1 MDPAFEQRLKA
12 IFDEF
17 DDDGGGEIDTEEL
30 GKVMEK
36 LGQHCTEAE
45 LHVRRQ
51 PSRLPSR
58 AAHSRVCTD
67 SSAGPPRSSRLCR
80 CPAAPATACR
90 AADPAGC
97 AQDMVNEVDLDGN
110 GTIEF
115 DEFLEMMASTKD
127 SSTSF
132 ENEIVRAFATFDT
145 DDSGYVSVEQL
156 RAVVTNLGEKLEEK
170 EIQQVVSCCKEKG
183 WVDER
188 GRISYRDFVLN
199 EMQDTE
205 GVD

>member
-1 MDPAFEQRLKA
+1 MDPAFEARLKA

-30 GKVMEK
+30 GQVMEK

-45 LHVRRQ
+45 LHVRLLSASVLPLHPRPLT
-51 PSRLPSR
+51 PSPR
-58 AAHSRVCTD
+58 
-67 SSAGPPRSSRLCR
+67 PPR
-80 CPAAPATACR
+80 PIAAPRLSAPR
-90 AADPAGC
+90 ASRWLIASS

-115 DEFLEMMASTKD
+115 DEFLQMMTSTQD
-127 SSTSF
+127 NSTSF
-132 ENEIVRAFATFDT
+132 ENEIIGAFATFDS
-145 DDSGYVSVEQL
+145 DDSGYVSEEQL
-156 RAVVTNLGEKLEEK
+156 KKVVTNLGERLEDDEVAAV
-170 EIQQVVSCCKEKG
+170 IACCKEKG

>member
-110 GTIEF
+110 GTIERNEF
-115 DEFLEMMASTKD
+115 MSWLETDWAADAEDELD
-127 SSTSF
+127 
-132 ENEIVRAFATFDT
+132 
-145 DDSGYVSVEQL
+145 
-156 RAVVTNLGEKLEEK
+156 EE
-170 EIQQVVSCCKEKG
+170 
-183 WVDER
+183 
-188 GRISYRDFVLN
+188 
-199 EMQDTE
+199 E
-205 GVD
+205 GDG